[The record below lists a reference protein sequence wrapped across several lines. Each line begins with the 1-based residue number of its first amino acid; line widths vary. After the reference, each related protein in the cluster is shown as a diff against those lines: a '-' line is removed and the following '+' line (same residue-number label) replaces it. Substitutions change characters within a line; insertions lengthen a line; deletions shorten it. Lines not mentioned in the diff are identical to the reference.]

1 MSGRSLSSTTILSF
15 LALLNMESRVFRLYH
30 TSAQTCNFRIDSY
43 AYCTHTYPKPDSVRY
58 SLAYSHNSYSIPSYS
73 SRTLL
78 IINSSSPQCVSC
90 EGHSPTPGS
99 HTRGAVA
106 RINVDRRTL
115 RRDRIRHPAAVPRR
129 LLLYAEREP
138 GQG

>member
-73 SRTLL
+73 SRTL
-78 IINSSSPQCVSC
+78 
-90 EGHSPTPGS
+90 HAFKKRGS
-99 HTRGAVA
+99 QSDLHFP
-106 RINVDRRTL
+106 ITL
-115 RRDRIRHPAAVPRR
+115 VLDFLKCRV
-129 LLLYAEREP
+129 
-138 GQG
+138 